1 MKQLT
6 NDTKIALLMG
16 GPGAEREVSL
26 VSGKAVQQ
34 ALQQAGFTQ
43 VTPVIVDEENPVIP
57 AGAQLCY
64 NMIHGTYGEDGG
76 LQSYLEQLGIPYTG
90 AGSAA
95 SRLCFDKIL
104 TKQVLVTA
112 GVCTPRSEVIH
123 AGERPSFSEP
133 LVIKPPCQGSSVG
146 VEIVREPGQ
155 LDAALATAARYSHEL
170 LVEEFI
176 CGKELTVAILDGEPL
191 PVIHIC
197 PRSGFYDMQNKYPSM
212 YGGAGTDY
220 ICPADLSPDATRA
233 VQQEALR
240 AYNALGVQVYGR
252 ADVLLTEEG
261 KPYVLEINTIPGMT
275 GSSLFPKAAAAAG
288 ISYSE
293 LCRRIAEIS
302 LNYPR

>member
-1 MKQLT
+1 MHHLT

-26 VSGKAVQQ
+26 VSGKAVLE

-43 VTPVIVDEENPVIP
+43 VTPVTVDAENPPIP
-57 AGAQLCY
+57 AGTQLCY
-64 NMIHGTYGEDGG
+64 NMIHGVYGEDGG
-76 LQSYLEQLGIPYTG
+76 LQRYLEQLNIPYTG

-95 SRLCFDKIL
+95 SKLCFDKIL
-104 TKQVLVTA
+104 AKQVLQKA
-112 GVCTPRSEVIH
+112 GVCTPKSEVIR
-123 AGERPSFSEP
+123 AGERPSFSTP

-155 LDAALATAARYSHEL
+155 LDAALASAGKYSDEL

-220 ICPADLSPDATRA
+220 ICPADIAPEEAEV

-240 AYNALGVQVYGR
+240 AYKALGVQVYGR
-252 ADVLLTEEG
+252 ADVLLSEEG
-261 KPYVLEINTIPGMT
+261 LPYVLEINTIPGMT
-275 GSSLFPKAAAAAG
+275 GSSLFPKAAAAVG
-288 ISYSE
+288 ISYAE
-293 LCRRIAEIS
+293 LCLRIAEIS
-302 LNYPR
+302 INCPR

>member
-1 MKQLT
+1 MNQLT

-16 GPGAEREVSL
+16 GPGAERDVSL

-43 VTPVIVDEENPVIP
+43 VTPVVVDAENPTIP
-57 AGAQLCY
+57 AGTQLCY

-95 SRLCFDKIL
+95 SKLCFDKIL
-104 TKQVLVTA
+104 TKQVLVKA
-112 GVCTPRSEVIH
+112 GVRTPKSEVIH
-123 AGERPSFSEP
+123 TGEKPSFSEP

-155 LDAALATAARYSHEL
+155 LSAALDAAAQYSREL

-212 YGGAGTDY
+212 YGGSGTDY
-220 ICPADLSPDATRA
+220 ICPADISPEATRA
-233 VQQEALR
+233 VQHEALR
-240 AYNALGVQVYGR
+240 AYRALGVQVYGR
-252 ADVLLTEEG
+252 ADVLLTDDG
-261 KPYVLEINTIPGMT
+261 LPYVLEINTIPGMT

-293 LCRRIAEIS
+293 LCRRIAELS
-302 LNYPR
+302 LACPR

>member
-1 MKQLT
+1 MHHLT

-26 VSGKAVQQ
+26 VSGKAVLE

-43 VTPVIVDEENPVIP
+43 VTPVTVDAENPPIP
-57 AGAQLCY
+57 VGTQLCY
-64 NMIHGTYGEDGG
+64 NMIHGVYGEDGG
-76 LQSYLEQLGIPYTG
+76 LQRYLEQRNIPYTG

-95 SRLCFDKIL
+95 SKLCFDKIL
-104 TKQVLVTA
+104 AKQVLQKA
-112 GVCTPRSEVIH
+112 GVCTPKSEVIR
-123 AGERPSFSEP
+123 AGERPSFSTP

-155 LDAALATAARYSHEL
+155 LDSALASAGKYSDEL

-220 ICPADLSPDATRA
+220 ICPADIAPEEAEA

-240 AYNALGVQVYGR
+240 AYKALGVQVYGR
-252 ADVLLTEEG
+252 ADVLLSEEG
-261 KPYVLEINTIPGMT
+261 LPYVLEINTIPGMT
-275 GSSLFPKAAAAAG
+275 GSSLFPKAAAAVG
-288 ISYSE
+288 ISYAE
-293 LCRRIAEIS
+293 LCLRIAEIS
-302 LNYPR
+302 INCPR